1 MIRRPASLLAVL
13 LLGGALLAGCGG
25 GSSTTTTTTTTT
37 STPAPAAKA
46 PAATA
51 PAATAP
57 GSTAQ
62 TTTGAKP
69 LAGAP
74 QAIDA
79 CKRQIQST
87 RNLSAS
93 VRSKL
98 EAVCVKAASGDTA
111 AVKQAGRE
119 VCEEVINTSRLPAGA
134 SKDKALA
141 ACRK

>member
-13 LLGGALLAGCGG
+13 VLGGALLAGCGG
-25 GSSTTTTTTTTT
+25 GSSTTTTTTTTGST
-37 STPAPAAKA
+37 STPAA
-46 PAATA
+46 PATGSTPQAT
-51 PAATAP
+51 TP
-57 GSTAQ
+57 GSTPQ

-69 LAGAP
+69 LAGAS
-74 QAIDA
+74 QAIEA
-79 CKRQIQST
+79 CKHQIQST

-98 EAVCVKAASGDTA
+98 ESVCVKAASGDTA

-134 SKDKALA
+134 SKNKALA

>member
-13 LLGGALLAGCGG
+13 LLGGALLVGCGG
-25 GSSTTTTTTTTT
+25 GSSTTTTTTTATTTST
-37 STPAPAAKA
+37 STPA
-46 PAATA
+46 AT
-51 PAATAP
+51 TP
-57 GSTAQ
+57 GSTPQ

-69 LAGAP
+69 LAGAS
-74 QAIDA
+74 QAIEA
-79 CKRQIQST
+79 CKHQIQST

-98 EAVCVKAASGDTA
+98 ESVCVKAASGDTA

-134 SKDKALA
+134 SKNKALA

>member
-13 LLGGALLAGCGG
+13 LLGGALLVGCGG
-25 GSSTTTTTTTTT
+25 GSSTTTTTTTATTTST
-37 STPAPAAKA
+37 STPA
-46 PAATA
+46 AT
-51 PAATAP
+51 TP
-57 GSTAQ
+57 GSTPQ

-69 LAGAP
+69 LAGAS
-74 QAIDA
+74 QAIEA
-79 CKRQIQST
+79 CKHQIQST

-98 EAVCVKAASGDTA
+98 ESVCVKAASGDTA

-119 VCEEVINTSRLPAGA
+119 VGEEVINTSRLPAGA
-134 SKDKALA
+134 SKNKALA